1 MMESVEY
8 PFGNLPAELLKEV
21 LKHTEKVSNEF
32 IDDFTE
38 VDEHRKEWRKSLV
51 DSGLIREDTQL
62 DTDTIPTT
70 CGVDGSYA
78 VERLLVSDL
87 VIAGA
92 VAVEGLTPP
101 SETGYWPEPHHRVWF
116 EKEIHQPET
125 GTVLR
130 GLTIGWELK
139 LAAEAPHQVIL
150 LDGSLTTPFI
160 NFNQALNK
168 INDVP
173 NLKTTKRFLE
183 EVSSMLEAYLKI
195 LDSTQ
200 ADRFWLAIPKY
211 TSKREIETEMR
222 WHTRLDDRSLFSILL
237 KPGEYT
243 TPKPL
248 EQPDKPWHL
257 NLKPLESTQINRIK
271 EKIIAAL
278 EQIQVVYYRP
288 YPFLP
293 AFRIE
298 MSHAV
303 GKDQKRLA
311 TALTGIRHQLGKGPI
326 QEPYPLYLAD
336 RMAKELPKAI
346 PALRQITGQQI
357 AAKYYKEKKGKID
370 EIFQLLQS
378 YRTEQ
383 GT

>member
-1 MMESVEY
+1 M
-8 PFGNLPAELLKEV
+8 
-21 LKHTEKVSNEF
+21 
-32 IDDFTE
+32 
-38 VDEHRKEWRKSLV
+38 
-51 DSGLIREDTQL
+51 
-62 DTDTIPTT
+62 
-70 CGVDGSYA
+70 
-78 VERLLVSDL
+78 VSDL

-130 GLTIGWELK
+130 ALMIGWELK
-139 LAAEAPHQVIL
+139 LASEAPHQVIL

-173 NLKTTKRFLE
+173 NLRTTQRFRE
-183 EVSSMLEAYLKI
+183 EVTSMLEAYLKI

-200 ADRFWLAIPKY
+200 EDRFWLAIPKY

-222 WHTRLDDRSLFSILL
+222 WRTQLDDRSLLNFLL
-237 KPGEYT
+237 EPGEYT

-248 EQPDKPWHL
+248 QQPDRPWHL
-257 NLKPLESTQINRIK
+257 NLNPLEPAGRIT

-278 EQIQVVYYRP
+278 EQIPVVYYRP
-288 YPFLP
+288 YSWLP
-293 AFRIE
+293 ALRIE

-303 GKDQKRLA
+303 AKDQKRLA
-311 TALTGIRHQLGKGPI
+311 TTLAGIRHQLGKALI
-326 QEPYPLYLAD
+326 MEPYPLYLAD
-336 RMAKELPKAI
+336 QMAKLN
-346 PALRQITGQQI
+346 
-357 AAKYYKEKKGKID
+357 
-370 EIFQLLQS
+370 
-378 YRTEQ
+378 
-383 GT
+383 